1 MSGSYDYRDITT
13 REREVMETN
22 GCSCDDWGRIKVVNG
37 FKPNSFGNV
46 FFSGDI
52 MLGIMDG
59 LQTDSAGFS
68 EREGI
73 WNARLHN
80 CKIGNHVV
88 INNIHGYIAN
98 YTIGDNVSITDCG
111 TISAEGESCFG
122 NGIGVNVL
130 NEAGGRKVRIWDGLS
145 SQLGYIAAVWRHRG
159 KTIRAIDRMIDRHCE
174 SVRSSTGYVGNMSK
188 ITGCRSIHNVR
199 IGSGV
204 IIENSLNLAEGSVN
218 SCPDKPVSI
227 GPGVIMERFIVSQG
241 SVVTDQ
247 AVIKDCFIG
256 EGCYLG
262 MQFSAV
268 HSLFFA
274 NCSFYHGEACSI
286 FAGPFTVSHHKSTLL
301 IAGMFSFMN
310 AGSGTNQSNHMY
322 KLGPIHQGIL
332 ERGSKTGSDSYLLW
346 PARIGPFTLVVGRHY
361 GNPDTSL
368 LPFSYLVEKNGGSL
382 LIPAVSLTSVG
393 TIRDALKWPKRD
405 KRKNRVSADLISF
418 DLLTPYTVM
427 KMIRG
432 RNLLDDLAK
441 EGSDDKEYH
450 NMSGFRIARRTLKK
464 CNEIYN
470 AGINKFLGGSLIKR
484 IEGSKFCSVEE
495 LRARLTPSSMAG
507 VGEWVDIG
515 GLVAP
520 LKEVEAICERI
531 EKAKMLTVSN
541 IGGEFVALMGNCSEA
556 EWNWTAARLEEEK
569 GKPVTEFTPGDVTDM
584 LEIWKKSVVDLDY
597 KLYEDAMKEFSLSA
611 STGFGTDGDREVK
624 RADFDAVRGNP
635 ESNPEVQSILE
646 HIKEKTKVADRLI
659 TQIRNLK
666 FVGPRLGEI
675 EAQRNR

>member
-1 MSGSYDYRDITT
+1 MSDSDDYRDITI
-13 REREVMETN
+13 REREVMEAN
-22 GCSCDDWGRIKVVNG
+22 GCSCDDWGRVRVATG
-37 FKPNSFGNV
+37 FIASSFGNV
-46 FFSGDI
+46 SFSGDI

-59 LQTDSAGFS
+59 SQTGSTGIT

-88 INNIHGYIAN
+88 IRNIQGYIAN
-98 YTIGDNVSITDCG
+98 YTIEDNVTITDCG
-111 TISAEGESCFG
+111 TIYSEGESCFG

-130 NEAGGRKVRIWDGLS
+130 NEAGGRKVRIWDELS
-145 SQLGYIAAVWRHRG
+145 SQIGYIAALWRHRG
-159 KTIRAIDRMIDRHCE
+159 KTIRAIDKMIDRHCE
-174 SVRSSTGYVGNMSK
+174 SVRSSTGYVGSNSN
-188 ITGCRSIHNVR
+188 ISGCRTIHNVR
-199 IGSGV
+199 IGPGAN
-204 IIENSLNLAEGSVN
+204 IDNSLRLSEGSVN
-218 SCPDKPVSI
+218 SDPEKQVCI
-227 GPGVIMERFIVSQG
+227 GPGVIMERFIVSKG

-247 AVIKDCFIG
+247 AVVKDCYIG

-262 MQFSAV
+262 MQFTAV

-274 NCSFYHGEACSI
+274 NCSFYHGEACSV

-361 GNPDTSL
+361 GNPDTSS

-382 LIPAVSLTSVG
+382 LIPAINLTSVG
-393 TIRDALKWPKRD
+393 TIRDARKWPKRD
-405 KRKNRVSADLISF
+405 KRNHKHPADLISF
-418 DLLTPYTVM
+418 DLLSPYTVM

-441 EGSDDKEYH
+441 EKSEDKEYH

-464 CNEIYN
+464 CNGIYSS
-470 AGINKFLGGSLIKR
+470 GIDKYLGGSLIRR
-484 IEGSKFCSVEE
+484 IAEGKFRTVGE
-495 LRARLTPSSMAG
+495 LRTRLTPTSMTG

-515 GLVAP
+515 GMVAP
-520 LKEVEAICERI
+520 LEEVEAVCERI
-531 EKAKMLTVSN
+531 ENMKMLTSRN
-541 IGGEFVALMGNCSEA
+541 IRGEFEALMANSNEA
-556 EWNWTAARLEEEK
+556 EWNWTAARLEEEY
-569 GKPVTEFTPGDVTDM
+569 GKPVTEFTPGDVTGIV
-584 LEIWKKSVVDLDY
+584 ERWKKSVVDLDY
-597 KLYEDAMKEFSLSA
+597 NLYEDALKEFSLSA
-611 STGFGTDGDREVK
+611 TTGFGTDGGREIK
-624 RADFDAVRGNP
+624 RADFEAVRGNP

-659 TQIRNLK
+659 TQLKNLK
-666 FVGPRLGEI
+666 P
-675 EAQRNR
+675 